1 MDDRK
6 NIPLAERIRGAASCG
21 SGIPLA
27 MGLSAYDFLGVAG
40 EITGQEERY
49 EKLYQTHIAPHDSTD
64 GAGKR
69 VCDLVVEADT
79 MEPKERANLLFWLL
93 VEPFANMDMERR
105 QES

>member
-6 NIPLAERIRGAASCG
+6 KIPLAERIRGAAFCG
-21 SGIPLA
+21 TGIPSA
-27 MGLSAYDFLGVAG
+27 MGISAYDFLGVAG

-49 EKLYQTHIAPHDSTD
+49 EKLYQTHIASHDSTD

-69 VCDLVVEADT
+69 VCELVVEADT
-79 MEPKERANLLFWLL
+79 MEPRDREKILFWLL

-105 QES
+105 